1 MRTLRLV
8 TFSPSVLLLCVSM
21 LACSRQQE
29 VPRAVTPKALR
40 QINKREVDAP
50 ESASP
55 HYVSAPVIQEK
66 ATLKFNVVLDGP
78 VPKREKLKVN
88 GAVCGN
94 LNIQSEKMV
103 VGKGG
108 AIENFLVY
116 FDVRKNKGVKLPKF
130 PVPQKQAVLDNKGC
144 VFVPHILPVRAG
156 QNFVVTN
163 SDAEGHNAK
172 FAFFEN
178 KEQNPLVPPKGKTA
192 IPVPNAEIAPTPVS
206 CNIHTWMEAYVV
218 VFDHPYLSIS
228 DENGEIEIQDLPVG
242 KLTFKLWHENQA
254 RSIDEGVLN
263 GEKGKWRRGNIEIDL
278 KPGMNDLGILKIPA
292 DKFK

>member
-1 MRTLRLV
+1 MKKPFDST
-8 TFSPSVLLLCVSM
+8 T
-21 LACSRQQE
+21 
-29 VPRAVTPKALR
+29 
-40 QINKREVDAP
+40 
-50 ESASP
+50 P

-66 ATLKFNVVLDGP
+66 ATLKFKVLLDGP
-78 VPKREKLKVN
+78 IPKREKLKVD

-94 LNIQSEKMV
+94 LNILSEKML

-108 AIENFLVY
+108 AIQNFLVY
-116 FDVRKNKGVKLPKF
+116 FDVRRNNIKLPKF

-144 VFVPHILPVRAG
+144 VFVPHILAVRAG
-156 QNFVVTN
+156 QSFAVTN

-172 FAFFEN
+172 FPFFEN
-178 KEQNPLVPPKGKTA
+178 TEQNPLVPPNGKKV
-192 IPVPNAEIAPTPVS
+192 IPVPKAEMTPTPVE
-206 CNIHTWMEAYVV
+206 CNIHSWMKAYVV

-228 DENGEIEIQDLPVG
+228 NEKGELEIRDLPAG

-254 RSIDEGVLN
+254 RSIDEGELN
-263 GEKGKWRRGNIEIDL
+263 GEKGKWRRGNIEIEL

>member
-8 TFSPSVLLLCVSM
+8 TFSPVVLFLCVSM
-21 LACSRQQE
+21 LACNRQQNA
-29 VPRAVTPKALR
+29 PSATAQKALGR
-40 QINKREVDAP
+40 LEKTDAEVSG
-50 ESASP
+50 SASP
-55 HYVSAPVIQEK
+55 HYVSAPATQEK
-66 ATLKFNVVLDGP
+66 ATLKFRVVLDGP
-78 VPKREKLKVN
+78 IPKREKLKVN

-94 LNIQSEKMV
+94 LNILSEKMV

-116 FDVRKNKGVKLPKF
+116 FDVRKNNIKLPKF

-144 VFVPHILPVRAG
+144 VFAPHILPVRAG

-163 SDAEGHNAK
+163 NDAEGHNAK

-178 KEQNPLVPPKGKTA
+178 NEQNPLVPPKGKKA
-192 IPVPNAEIAPTPVS
+192 IPVPNAEVVPTPVS
-206 CNIHTWMEAYVV
+206 CNIHPWMEAYVV

-228 DENGEIEIQDLPVG
+228 NAKGEIEIQDLPVG

-278 KPGMNDLGILKIPA
+278 KPGMNDLGTLKIPA
-292 DKFK
+292 EKFK